1 MSIVLQL
8 DISNLAHNMEKTLI
22 KLDTDGKII
31 AVINSNDPTLLFQE
45 EEIVVDITK
54 LKNKEKIKDN
64 PNHFKFKDKKI
75 SELTTIEKEKVDKE
89 LKPPVQQDSIYDL
102 IKNLSDRLD
111 KIEKDLKVKK

>member
-1 MSIVLQL
+1 
-8 DISNLAHNMEKTLI
+8 MEKTFI
-22 KLDTDGKII
+22 KLDGEGKVI
-31 AVINSNDPTLLFQE
+31 AVFVGNDDKFLE
-45 EEIVVDITK
+45 NNNVIDITK
-54 LKNKEKIKDN
+54 NKNKDKIVES
-64 PNHFKFKDKKI
+64 PQHFKFKDKKI